1 MTESIGLDIVENA
14 RIERLFTKHPDR
26 FVERILGSEERKIF
40 SGRRDQVPFLA
51 GRFAAK
57 EAIIKALGAYLSD
70 RPPYSSLQILN
81 DKTGRPFVQLGET
94 LSGELSHLRIL
105 ISLSHEQN
113 YAVGMA
119 VILEKQ

>member
-14 RIERLFTKHPDR
+14 RIKRLFTEHPER
-26 FVERILGSEERKIF
+26 FVERILGPDERKIF
-40 SGRRDQVPFLA
+40 TDRRDQVPFLA

-57 EAIIKALGAYLSD
+57 EALIKALGAYLTY

-81 DKTGRPFVQLGET
+81 DKLGRPFVQLGEA
-94 LSGELSHLRIL
+94 LSTELSHIRIL
-105 ISLSHEQN
+105 ISLSHERN

-119 VILEKQ
+119 VITEIQ

>member
-14 RIERLFTKHPDR
+14 RIEQLFSKHPER
-26 FVERILGSEERKIF
+26 FVGRILGSEEQAIF
-40 SGRRDQVPFLA
+40 AGRRDQIPFLS

-57 EAIIKALGAYLSD
+57 EAIIKALGTYLAD

-81 DKTGRPFVQLGET
+81 DKTGRPFVQLDEA
-94 LSGELSHLRIL
+94 LSVELSHLRIL
-105 ISLSHEQN
+105 ISLSHEKN

-119 VILEKQ
+119 VIMEKQ